1 MSRRSKPAKRVPLAD
16 PVYNS
21 VDISKFINR
30 IMRRGKKSLAEKIFY
45 ATLAKIEERTGEK
58 SLEVF
63 QKALTNATPLLEV
76 KARRIGGSTYQV
88 PIEVKA
94 DRGFAL
100 SSSWLI
106 ESAKKRSGKSFIDKL
121 TNELIDASNGQGLL
135 AKNVK
140 TPTKWLKQTKLL
152 LITDINIVILK
163 KYLLATRR
171 YFLLLKYIF

>member
-1 MSRRSKPAKRVPLAD
+1 MSRRSKPERRVPAPD
-16 PVYNS
+16 PIYNN

-45 ATLAKIEERTGEK
+45 ATMKRIEERVSENPI
-58 SLEVF
+58 EVF

-100 SSSWLI
+100 ASSWLI
-106 ESAKKRSGKSFIDKL
+106 AAAKNRGGKSFIDKL
-121 TNELIDASNGQGLL
+121 TNELLDASNGSG
-135 AKNVK
+135 AAC
-140 TPTKWLKQTKLL
+140 
-152 LITDINIVILK
+152 K
-163 KYLLATRR
+163 KREDTHKMAEANKAFAHYR
-171 YFLLLKYIF
+171 Y

>member
-45 ATLAKIEERTGEK
+45 STMTKIEERTNEK
-58 SLEVF
+58 PMDLF
-63 QKALTNATPLLEV
+63 QKALANATPLLEV

-94 DRGFAL
+94 DRGFAFA
-100 SSSWLI
+100 SSWLI
-106 ESAKKRSGKSFIDKL
+106 EAAKKRHGKSFIDKL
-121 TNELIDASNGQGLL
+121 TNELIDASNGQG
-135 AKNVK
+135 AAC
-140 TPTKWLKQTKLL
+140 
-152 LITDINIVILK
+152 K
-163 KYLLATRR
+163 KREDTHKMAEANKAFAHYR
-171 YFLLLKYIF
+171 Y

>member
-30 IMRRGKKSLAEKIFY
+30 IMRRGKKSLAERIFY
-45 ATLAKIEERTGEK
+45 ATMERIKER
-58 SLEVF
+58 
-63 QKALTNATPLLEV
+63 TNATPLLEV

-106 ESAKKRSGKSFIDKL
+106 ESAKKRGGKSFIDKL
-121 TNELIDASNGQGLL
+121 TNELIDASNGQGS
-135 AKNVK
+135 AC
-140 TPTKWLKQTKLL
+140 
-152 LITDINIVILK
+152 K
-163 KYLLATRR
+163 KREDTHKMAEANKAFAHYR
-171 YFLLLKYIF
+171 Y

>member
-1 MSRRSKPAKRVPLAD
+1 MSRRSKPARRIPAAD

-45 ATLAKIEERTGEK
+45 ATLTKLEEKTGEK
-58 SLEVF
+58 PLEIF
-63 QKALTNATPLLEV
+63 QKAMTNATPLLEV

-100 SSSWLI
+100 ASSWII
-106 ESAKKRSGKSFIDKL
+106 EAAKKRSGKSFVDKL
-121 TNELIDASNGQGLL
+121 TNELVDASNSTG
-135 AKNVK
+135 AAC
-140 TPTKWLKQTKLL
+140 
-152 LITDINIVILK
+152 K
-163 KYLLATRR
+163 KREDTHKMAEANKAFAHYR
-171 YFLLLKYIF
+171 Y